1 VNPLTKLWKTFSS
14 SQIFVKKI
22 LEYIKL
28 AELVIVQVIE
38 LVIVQVIGS
47 VEDERCFSTL
57 TFMKTK
63 LQNILTT
70 HVELVIWIFSQ
81 KFFTFRDFPFGEAI
95 QNWKDNKTQYG
106 V

>member
-28 AELVIVQVIE
+28 VE

>member
-28 AELVIVQVIE
+28 AE

>member
-1 VNPLTKLWKTFSS
+1 MNPLTKLWKTFSS

-28 AELVIVQVIE
+28 AE